1 MARHGYVV
9 TEPSDIEG
17 FEEAV
22 LTSRLA
28 NTPIRVMATP
38 TTELTLRR
46 GGVQAEP
53 KLFELVP
60 VRINFLPEFSVT
72 LHWPE
77 GQQDIS
83 FEEDSGKIRFAVW
96 TAE

>member
-1 MARHGYVV
+1 MTRHGYVV
-9 TEPSDIEG
+9 TEPSDREG
-17 FEEAV
+17 FEKAV
-22 LTSRLA
+22 LTSRLTG
-28 NTPIRVMATP
+28 TPIRVMATP

-53 KLFELVP
+53 QMFELIP

-72 LHWPE
+72 LHWLE

-83 FEEDSGKIRFAVW
+83 FEVDSGKIRFAVW
-96 TAE
+96 SAE